1 MSICRTYAGDVQ
13 VTGGLLSLVQVIR
26 NAGVLFQSEAVMA
39 HLLELPKPPDYRE
52 RCKELF
58 YKTYAKQATEVGFAL
73 DDCRPRYW
81 KLGSWSWKRGGCST
95 PRAENIGASSNVVR
109 TPPTIET

>member
-39 HLLELPKPPDYRE
+39 HLLELPKPTDYRE

-73 DDCRPRYW
+73 DDATYTAIVCGRLPAEVLEARFLELEKGW
-81 KLGSWSWKRGGCST
+81 VFNPTRREHWRKL
-95 PRAENIGASSNVVR
+95 
-109 TPPTIET
+109 